1 MSACFPPRT
10 AAASDPDL
18 VAGHCQL
25 TPLPKTP
32 KYSQHVWLSL
42 LWDHCFFLLGPGV
55 YKVLLASSKSLYFP
69 SPRTF
74 CYQIPLTFKVRFS
87 GDFQSL
93 CQIHRLGSLSQ
104 GLGFLHQCESV
115 FGNCSPVCGLP
126 TRWLYGRAI
135 GNLLPEDVCHMPG
148 LPGLLLPVV
157 LPLRQATAETCF
169 HRGPPN
175 THRQVWLCLL
185 LESLFLS
192 LSPGVC
198 KVLFVPSRSLWL
210 V

>member
-42 LWDHCFFLLGPGV
+42 LWDHCFFLLAPGV

-87 GDFQSL
+87 GDSKSL
-93 CQIHRLGSLSQ
+93 CWVTSLGRLTWGSELSKQ
-104 GLGFLHQCESV
+104 WENF
-115 FGNCSPVCGLP
+115 FG
-126 TRWLYGRAI
+126 I
-135 GNLLPEDVCHMPG
+135 I
-148 LPGLLLPVV
+148 V
-157 LPLRQATAETCF
+157 LQFAG
-169 HRGPPN
+169 H
-175 THRQVWLCLL
+175 
-185 LESLFLS
+185 
-192 LSPGVC
+192 SPGGY
-198 KVLFVPSRSLWL
+198 RI
-210 V
+210 

>member
-1 MSACFPPRT
+1 MATSFKSTCART
-10 AAASDPDL
+10 VVFSVPDPAAGRCGRLLDP
-18 VAGHCQL
+18 QR
-25 TPLPKTP
+25 
-32 KYSQHVWLSL
+32 QVWLSL
-42 LWDHCFFLLGPGV
+42 LWGHCSFLLAPGV

-74 CYQIPLTFKVRFS
+74 CYQILLTFKVRFS

-126 TRWLYGRAI
+126 TRWLCGRAI